1 MNSQSFPQLQI
12 HLYEVEVDFLFFF
25 GGGVENSMVA
35 DNIAANMIWFV
46 GSVENGSLKMQS
58 LCSEFYISEFWNY
71 EECENNEIVMIL

>member
-35 DNIAANMIWFV
+35 DNIAANMI
-46 GSVENGSLKMQS
+46 
-58 LCSEFYISEFWNY
+58 
-71 EECENNEIVMIL
+71 